1 MKKTL
6 FLTHILAAV
15 ISCSSFLHAQEENSL
30 VEPVKMNGNQT
41 MTLIADDVF
50 PLRVTG
56 MNNWL
61 KLDNQFRPYVTFTY
75 QDYSSIVN
83 GELSLEKVK
92 ISPQFG
98 NERWEMGANSRL
110 SLGGTDV
117 ALVWF
122 NITGPSVVFDDGVI
136 NLWENQSY
144 TLGGN
149 MGGTAGIFMK
159 GNSRLNL
166 GGKTLANPVTMDGSA
181 SIGNGT
187 HNGAL
192 EVKAGQTL
200 TLSGD
205 LGGSGT
211 ISLGDKTTLNLN
223 GKKLTKDFV
232 WSGDLTIGNGTVDKA
247 MVVKDGMSLTLCGD
261 LSGTG
266 AITME
271 SNSTLDLAFYS
282 IAKDVNW
289 AEKSSIIGAGTIQG
303 RLILK
308 NDASYIWANKDV
320 QLVGGVILGSG
331 SRFDLNGQTIGSAT
345 LTADSSVIFNGT
357 IADNLILAN
366 GVTAAYTW
374 SDQDLRLNGG
384 VTLGAN
390 AKFDLNGRTVTTAML
405 TADSSVI
412 TNGIIADDLALAAGA
427 SYTWSDKSL
436 QLNGG
441 ITLGENSFLDLDGK
455 TIKTATLAAGGAV
468 ICNGTITE
476 NLLLTG
482 GASYT
487 WGSNNLLVYGTVI
500 LGDAAALGGNA
511 VLDLGGDTLSRGII
525 VVGNA
530 TLKGDGTFNGNAEVK
545 GGTGRLALQGVT
557 LGDDA
562 TFSMGDGA
570 QLDLCEAGIGLGR
583 LRFMGQSA
591 VVDNGSLTVA
601 GGETLTLGGNLSG
614 TATVTLGDKATLDLG
629 GKTLSNSVSLAGDAT
644 MGGGG
649 HSGSLTVKDGKTLNL
664 NGDLSDTG
672 EISGTDEITLGDNA
686 MLNLNGHTLGKSV
699 ILEGSASIGGGTHN
713 GTISVAA
720 DKTLILS
727 DDMRGS
733 DSINLEDG
741 AALNL
746 GGHTLDKDVTLKG
759 AANLAGGTIGGNLIL
774 ADGVSYTWTNDTL
787 QLTGGVTLGANTQ
800 FDLNGKTI
808 NAATLAAGSADIDNG
823 TISGNLILANG
834 VSYTWGDS
842 NNLHVTGTVTLG
854 DKVKLSLLGA
864 TLANDVIVQGT
875 ATLDSGTL
883 GGGGTITGGTIIK
896 TGAYKLDMKAAVSLN
911 RLDVRQGVA
920 TVTGTAG
927 AKGSIV
933 SIQAAAGSTIEL
945 VHTDASWAQGQAYQG
960 NLVIGDGSTVTAS
973 GGDGWAY
980 RTKNSLTVKTG
991 GKLDMSAH
999 RWTLTAV
1006 NKITLAGGEIT
1017 GQNENR
1023 NISLDFCGGAN
1034 VVAVTEDSTL
1044 SAAVRVRAQGSDSLA
1059 FDVAEGKELAFTGGI
1074 VSLGQFDDS
1083 KATVYKR
1090 GAGTVVMSGANGMT
1104 NGTIIVEA
1112 GTLKV
1117 SGGANPL
1124 GSGTVNVLGG
1134 AKLALGGNVSCEA
1147 TVNLNGDATLD
1158 LGGNTLDKDVTL
1170 KGAAFIEN
1178 GTISGNL
1185 TLEKG
1190 VSYTWT
1196 DDRLQLTG
1204 DVTLEANTQFNMGG
1218 HAIKAATLDGIG
1230 AAIANGTVSGNLTLA
1245 VGVSY
1250 TWGTGNDLHITGTV
1264 TLKDGASLNLGG
1276 NTVTQHIIV
1285 NEDATLAG
1293 EGTFNGNAEVK
1304 ARTGRLALQGVTLGD
1319 NATISLGNEARLYLC
1334 GAEAGLGKLCFT
1346 GQSAVVDN
1354 GTLTV
1359 AGGETLTLG
1368 GNLSGTAT
1376 VTLGNGTELNLG
1388 GKSLSN
1394 GVIVSGDVSI
1404 GNGVHSG
1411 SLTVQDGKTLTLC
1424 DDLGGTGEAI
1434 GAGTVTLGDNATL
1447 KLNGHTLGKAVT
1459 LKGTATIGGGTHN
1472 GTISVGAG
1480 QTLSLNDNLNGADS
1494 VILEGGAALNL
1505 GGYTLGKDVTL
1516 KGAAAFGGGTLSGNL
1531 ILADGVSYTWTDN
1544 TLQLTGG
1551 VTLGANAKFDLNG
1564 KSITTATLTANSA
1577 VICNGTIDENL
1588 LLAGGAS
1595 YTWGDSGLDING
1607 TVILGEKVKLD
1618 LNGGS
1623 IASATLGANNAT
1635 ITNGTVGGNL
1645 GLADG
1650 VAYTWTDTTL
1660 KLTGGVTLGANSR
1673 LDLNG
1678 NTINAATLTAAGA
1691 GIENGTVGGSFTLAD
1706 NAAFTWSSNSLH
1718 IKGAVTLRNNAVLD
1732 LGGHTLDQPVR
1743 LEGSATIGNGT
1754 IAGTLTV
1761 DCGKTLTLNGDP
1773 KAPLTLNQLDVQ
1785 SGGITVTGAAEAKV
1799 SIGSLK
1805 ALEETTIRLVH
1816 TDATTAGDTVY
1827 NGNLVIGE
1835 GSTVTAGR
1843 DNGWGGAYHD
1853 LTILKGGKL
1862 DLGDHS
1868 WKFTMYNKITL
1879 AGGEIAGRGNDK
1891 DGAVKFT
1898 NYGNVVEVTEDS
1910 VLSARVCVFGNE
1922 NSVEFNVHEGKE
1934 LAFSGDI
1941 VSIGGM
1947 IPDDKAVIFKTG
1959 AGTMV
1964 MSGSNASANSTI
1976 IVQAGTLKVS
1986 GDADPLGTGTVGM
1999 AGGRLDLGGT
2009 QASLDKFMFEV
2020 ESAVVDNGTLTV
2032 AEGTTVALG
2041 ANLSGTGSNI
2051 SLGDNAVLDLAGK
2064 TLSMNV
2070 SVAGDATIGG
2080 GTQNGAISVAAGKT
2094 LTLGGNLNGTGAVT
2108 LDNDSTLDFGGKI
2121 LSKDIVVAGEATVK
2135 NGVINNAITIP
2146 GTTGERPISKLWLGD
2161 GVTIGENA
2169 TFTMGD
2175 GAKLDL
2181 LWKTAQLS
2189 KFTLEESATAQ
2200 VFTGWLYVGEE
2211 EAVTLNPNLIGSY
2224 ELKLQGG
2231 TLDLGAGTLARKA
2244 IVTGHATMGNGT
2256 IGVGG
2261 SVIVNGGAQ
2270 AHFSAGTHISG
2281 GAVTAGKTA
2290 IKALK
2295 EDTPGLLQELS
2306 VSEGHILGT
2315 GRAASLADGL
2325 YIKSE
2330 ADLLIESMTLTANNE
2345 IHVGDNTI
2353 TLKDVTIKM
2362 SDDICELR
2370 ESTFYFNLQSLINC
2384 DLVMENVLL
2393 DASDL
2398 ILPEGFDPATT
2409 SVVFD
2414 FGDDVTIKQA
2424 TGLDMRLGNYWSP
2437 SMNLDEQGKVIFTKL
2452 VDTPEPTTS
2461 TLSLLA
2467 LAALA
2472 ARRRRR

>member
-6 FLTHILAAV
+6 FLSYILAAV
-15 ISCSSFLHAQEENSL
+15 VACSVIPHALAADTADIVME
-30 VEPVKMNGNQT
+30 GGQT
-41 MTLIADDVF
+41 KYIKPGETGTIY
-50 PLRVTG
+50 VTG
-56 MNNWL
+56 NSNYL
-61 KLDNQFRPYVTFTY
+61 EGDDAGNTVTFAFQTPA
-75 QDYSSIVN
+75 IIEN
-83 GELSLEKVK
+83 GDLRLSNVK
-92 ISPQFG
+92 ICPHEEG
-98 NERWEMGANSRL
+98 DYWEMGRDWAVL
-110 SLGGTDV
+110 DLGGTEV
-117 ALVWF
+117 SLVWF
-122 NITGPSVVFDDGVI
+122 KITGQTATFMNGVL
-136 NLWENQSY
+136 NLWENQTY

-200 TLSGD
+200 TLSGYLDGLGNINLRYASTLNLAGNTLSKTVTVSDDASIIGGGVIKGD
-205 LGGSGT
+205 LDVYTNKTLSLGGKLNVNGNVSVAHFSIIDMNGCELTMGSMTYTQDTGQIFLKGGGTLIAPSMKFYDVTKMGDGTLNMQGKVTIEHLYVDKGDINITGTAANKASIASLQGQHQGSTVTLVHTNADLRYDTRIYSSNLVIGEGSIVKALAYDRWDYSSSNFLTIKNGGKLDLSTYSWTFTPVNKITLAGGEITGRGDEVLGAIDFFGSDNVVAVTENSTLSARIRVRGGDSLAFDVAKGKELSFTGGIISSGQLDDDKGIICKTGEGSMVMSGSNAAANGTIIVQAGTLKVSGDANPLGSGT
-211 ISLGDKTTLNLN
+211 
-223 GKKLTKDFV
+223 V
-232 WSGDLTIGNGTVDKA
+232 
-247 MVVKDGMSLTLCGD
+247 
-261 LSGTG
+261 
-266 AITME
+266 TM
-271 SNSTLDLAFYS
+271 
-282 IAKDVNW
+282 
-289 AEKSSIIGAGTIQG
+289 
-303 RLILK
+303 
-308 NDASYIWANKDV
+308 
-320 QLVGGVILGSG
+320 
-331 SRFDLNGQTIGSAT
+331 
-345 LTADSSVIFNGT
+345 
-357 IADNLILAN
+357 
-366 GVTAAYTW
+366 
-374 SDQDLRLNGG
+374 
-384 VTLGAN
+384 
-390 AKFDLNGRTVTTAML
+390 
-405 TADSSVI
+405 
-412 TNGIIADDLALAAGA
+412 
-427 SYTWSDKSL
+427 
-436 QLNGG
+436 
-441 ITLGENSFLDLDGK
+441 
-455 TIKTATLAAGGAV
+455 AGGR
-468 ICNGTITE
+468 
-476 NLLLTG
+476 
-482 GASYT
+482 
-487 WGSNNLLVYGTVI
+487 
-500 LGDAAALGGNA
+500 
-511 VLDLGGDTLSRGII
+511 LDLGGTQAALD
-525 VVGNA
+525 
-530 TLKGDGTFNGNAEVK
+530 KFMFEV
-545 GGTGRLALQGVT
+545 
-557 LGDDA
+557 
-562 TFSMGDGA
+562 
-570 QLDLCEAGIGLGR
+570 E
-583 LRFMGQSA
+583 SA
-591 VVDNGSLTVA
+591 VVDNGTLSVAEGTTV
-601 GGETLTLGGNLSG
+601 TLGANLSG
-614 TATVTLGDKATLDLG
+614 TDSNVSLGDNAVLDLAG
-629 GKTLSNSVSLAGDAT
+629 NTLSMNVSVAGDAT
-644 MGGGG
+644 
-649 HSGSLTVKDGKTLNL
+649 
-664 NGDLSDTG
+664 
-672 EISGTDEITLGDNA
+672 
-686 MLNLNGHTLGKSV
+686 
-699 ILEGSASIGGGTHN
+699 IGGGTLN
-713 GTISVAA
+713 GAISVGA

-759 AANLAGGTIGGNLIL
+759 TANLAAGTIGGHLTL
-774 ADGVSYTWTNDTL
+774 ANGASCTWTDNTL
-787 QLTGGVTLGANTQ
+787 QLTGGVTLNANSK
-800 FDLNGKTI
+800 FDLGGKTI
-808 NAATLAAGSADIDNG
+808 NVATLAAGSAVIDNG
-823 TISGNLILANG
+823 TVSGNLILANG
-834 VSYTWGDS
+834 VSYTWNGSS
-842 NNLHVTGTVTLG
+842 NLQVTGTVTLG
-854 DKVKLSLLGA
+854 DRTTLNLGGA
-864 TLANDVIVQGT
+864 TLANDVIVQGAT
-875 ATLDSGTL
+875 TLDSGTL

-1059 FDVAEGKELAFTGGI
+1059 FDVAEGKELAFSGDI
-1074 VSLGQFDDS
+1074 VSLGQFDDN
-1083 KATVYKR
+1083 KATIYKR
-1090 GAGTVVMSGANGMT
+1090 GSGTVVMSGANAMT
-1104 NGTIIVEA
+1104 EGTIIVEA
-1112 GTLKV
+1112 GTLKAT
-1117 SGGANPL
+1117 GGANPL

-1158 LGGNTLDKDVTL
+1158 LGGNTLDHTVIL

-1196 DDRLQLTG
+1196 DERLQLTG
-1204 DVTLEANTQFNMGG
+1204 DVTLAANTQFNMGG
-1218 HAIKAATLDGIG
+1218 HAIKAATLDGNG

-1250 TWGTGNDLHITGTV
+1250 TWGAGNDLHITGTV
-1264 TLKDGASLNLGG
+1264 TLKDGATLNLGG

-1285 NEDATLAG
+1285 DEDAILAG
-1293 EGTFNGNAEVK
+1293 AGTFNGNAVVK
-1304 ARTGRLALQGVTLGD
+1304 AGTGRLALQCVTLGD
-1319 NATISLGNEARLYLC
+1319 NATISLED
-1334 GAEAGLGKLCFT
+1334 GAQLDLSGTEAGLAKLRFA

-1531 ILADGVSYTWTDN
+1531 ILADGVAYTWTED
-1544 TLQLTGG
+1544 TLQLTG

-1564 KSITTATLTANSA
+1564 KSITTATLAAGGA

-1595 YTWGDSGLDING
+1595 YTWGGNNLDING
-1607 TVILGEKVKLD
+1607 TVILREKVKLD

-1635 ITNGTVGGNL
+1635 ITNGTVGGSL

-1718 IKGAVTLRNNAVLD
+1718 IKGAVTLRNNAKLD

-1743 LEGSATIGNGT
+1743 LEGSASIGNGT

-1761 DCGKTLTLNGDP
+1761 DCGKTLALNGDP
-1773 KAPLTLNQLDVQ
+1773 EAPLTLNQLDVQ

-1816 TDATTAGDTVY
+1816 TNATTAGDTVY

-1835 GSTVTAGR
+1835 GSTVTAGSN
-1843 DNGWGGAYHD
+1843 DGWGGAYHD

-1862 DLGDHS
+1862 DLGDHI
-1868 WKFTMYNKITL
+1868 WMFTMYNKITL
-1879 AGGEIAGRGNDK
+1879 AGGEIAGRGNAGK
-1891 DGAVKFT
+1891 GAVQFSDID
-1898 NYGNVVEVTEDS
+1898 NVVEVTEDS
-1910 VLSARVCVFGNE
+1910 VLSARVRVSGNE
-1922 NSVEFNVHEGKE
+1922 NSVEFNVHGGKE
-1934 LAFSGDI
+1934 LAFTGDI

-1947 IPDDKAVIFKTG
+1947 TPDDKPVIRKTG

-1986 GDADPLGTGTVGM
+1986 GDANPLGTGTVGM

-2009 QASLDKFMFEV
+2009 QAALDKFMFEV

-2032 AEGTTVALG
+2032 AEGTAVTLG
-2041 ANLSGTGSNI
+2041 ANLSGTDSNV
-2051 SLGDNAVLDLAGK
+2051 SLGGNAVLDLAGN

-2070 SVAGDATIGG
+2070 SVAGDATLGG
-2080 GTQNGAISVAAGKT
+2080 GTQNGAISVAAGKI

-2108 LDNDSTLDFGGKI
+2108 LDNKSTLDFGGKI

-2135 NGVINNAITIP
+2135 NGVIYNAITIP
-2146 GTTGERPISKLWLGD
+2146 GTSMSTIGREGGKLWLGD
-2161 GVTIGENA
+2161 GVTIGKNA

-2181 LWKTAQLS
+2181 LEKTVRLS
-2189 KFTLEESATAQ
+2189 MITLEESATAY
-2200 VFTGWLYVGEE
+2200 VYTGWLYVGEG
-2211 EAVTLNPNLIGSY
+2211 EAVTLNPKLIGDY

-2244 IVTGHATMGNGT
+2244 IVTGNATMGNGT
-2256 IGVGG
+2256 IGVDG

-2270 AHFSAGTHISG
+2270 AHFSAGTHILG
-2281 GAVTAGKTA
+2281 GTVTAGKTA
-2290 IKALK
+2290 ILALNTDK
-2295 EDTPGLLQELS
+2295 EGLLQELS

-2330 ADLLIESMTLTANNE
+2330 ADLMIESMTLTANNE

-2353 TLKDVTIKM
+2353 TLKDVTIKI
-2362 SDDICELR
+2362 SDDVCTLVNGIYTIDLK
-2370 ESTFYFNLQSLINC
+2370 SLINC
-2384 DLVMENVLL
+2384 NLEMENVLL
-2393 DASDL
+2393 DATDL
-2398 ILPEGFDPATT
+2398 TLSEGFDPAATA
-2409 SVVFD
+2409 VVFD

-2424 TGLDMRLGNYWSP
+2424 TGLDMCLGNYWSP
-2437 SMNLDEQGKVIFTKL
+2437 SLNLDEQGKVIFTKL
-2452 VDTPEPTTS
+2452 VDTPEPTTG